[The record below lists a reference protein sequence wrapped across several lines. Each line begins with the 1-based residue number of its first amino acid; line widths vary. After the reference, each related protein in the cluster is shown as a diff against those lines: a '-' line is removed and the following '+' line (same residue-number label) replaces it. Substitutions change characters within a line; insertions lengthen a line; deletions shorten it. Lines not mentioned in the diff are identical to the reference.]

1 MKGITV
7 TLYDRTISGYDAFNH
22 PIYEETAIQVDNVLV
37 APTSSDDV
45 IDATTLEGKKAVY
58 TLGIPKGDN
67 HDWEDRK
74 ISFWGKTWH
83 SFGMPLEGIENL
95 IPLEWNKK
103 VTVELYE

>member
-7 TLYDRTISGYDAFNH
+7 TLYDRIISGYDAFNH